1 MDERLLA
8 PESRPEAG
16 LWRKTWEES
25 KKMWR
30 VAFPAIVCRV
40 TTFGVMVVTQ
50 AFMGHI
56 SELDLAAYALIQI
69 ISVRFSNGV
78 LLGMSSATETLC
90 GQAFGA
96 KQYHMLGIYLQRSWI
111 INLATATILVPFYA
125 FATPIYRLLGQ
136 DEAIAKRAGV
146 ISLWFIP
153 FLYQNCLNMTIQK
166 CLQAQM
172 RNRIVGWLS
181 LASFVGHVFLSW
193 LFVSELGWGVSGAM
207 GALLLS
213 SWLTVVGQFVYL
225 LGGWCPDTW
234 TGFSMAAFTDLWPVV
249 KLSVS
254 SGVMLCLELWYTAVL
269 VLIAGYMTDAETAIS
284 AFSICLNIIGW
295 VQMVSIG
302 FLGASCVRVANEL
315 GRGDAEA
322 VKFSIKVILS
332 TGASIGVVF
341 FILALVFGRKIGYLF
356 TSDEAI
362 AKAVSSLS
370 IFLAFSILLNSFQ
383 PILSGVAVG
392 AGRQT
397 IVAYINICSY
407 YVVGV
412 PLGVILA
419 YVAHLEIKV
428 ISPETHHFYFL
439 PALKV

>member
-1 MDERLLA
+1 
-8 PESRPEAG
+8 
-16 LWRKTWEES
+16 
-25 KKMWR
+25 
-30 VAFPAIVCRV
+30 
-40 TTFGVMVVTQ
+40 
-50 AFMGHI
+50 
-56 SELDLAAYALIQI
+56 
-69 ISVRFSNGV
+69 
-78 LLGMSSATETLC
+78 
-90 GQAFGA
+90 
-96 KQYHMLGIYLQRSWI
+96 MLGIYLQRSWI

-295 VQMVSIG
+295 VLMVSIG

-356 TSDEAI
+356 TSDEEI

-370 IFLAFSILLNSFQ
+370 TFLAFSILLNSFQ
-383 PILSGVAVG
+383 PIFSG
-392 AGRQT
+392 T
-397 IVAYINICSY
+397 
-407 YVVGV
+407 
-412 PLGVILA
+412 L
-419 YVAHLEIKV
+419 
-428 ISPETHHFYFL
+428 
-439 PALKV
+439 